1 MLKYLSEICTLRM
14 LPGFEF
20 FTRDQNLEILNQS
33 NLSLKIN
40 PPFNFRQ
47 TVCSHGWKSL
57 APNIWDDERNILS
70 RPEHLSSDKIVML
83 HIRSAE
89 KNKTAEIQINVHHTG
104 PLTDF
109 EAEEI
114 KQRVG
119 HMLRL
124 DEDFSDFYKLV
135 EQKNDSNFDINN
147 GFGRLLRS
155 PGFFEDIVKTMCT
168 TNIQWGG
175 TKRMVGELVNAFGE
189 SFPGDKSLKT
199 FPQAKAIA
207 SYSFEE
213 FSSLVRL
220 GYRAEYIYF
229 LARDT
234 GSGNLD
240 LHVFFDELCST
251 EEIKKQLLSIKGI
264 GNYAAAN
271 LLMLT
276 GRYDEL
282 PMDSVFHAFVSK
294 KYFKGKRV
302 PEKKAAGIY
311 KKWGKWKSLVYWYDM
326 TNEKE

>member
-1 MLKYLSEICTLRM
+1 LSSVYVQKTRIL
-14 LPGFEF
+14 
-20 FTRDQNLEILNQS
+20 TRDLNLENLNYS
-33 NLSLKIN
+33 NFSLKIN

-57 APNIWDDERNILS
+57 APNSWDDERNIFS
-70 RPEHLSSDKIVML
+70 RPEHLSSGKVVML
-83 HIRSAE
+83 HIRSDE
-89 KNKTAEIQINVHHTG
+89 KNKTQEIQINVDHIG
-104 PLTDF
+104 ELSDF
-109 EAEEI
+109 EADEI

-124 DEDFSDFYKLV
+124 DEDFTDFYTLFAK
-135 EQKNDSNFDINN
+135 KNDSNFDINN

-175 TKRMVGELVNAFGE
+175 TKRMVAELVNTFGE
-189 SFPGDKSLKT
+189 SFPGDKSIKA
-199 FPQAKAIA
+199 FPLAKAIA
-207 SYSFEE
+207 GYSFEE

-234 GSGNLD
+234 GSGDLD

-276 GRYDEL
+276 GRYYEL

-302 PEKKAAGIY
+302 PEKKAAAVY

-326 TNEKE
+326 TKEDE